1 MTISMIGIDHGRAPV
16 DIRALFAF
24 TKKNAGEA
32 MEKLKH
38 TAGVHGCVIL
48 STCNRLEIWASH
60 EEDQELSL
68 YQCLCRLKGV
78 QEVSYEKYFVT
89 RKDKEAA
96 AFLHEAH
103 HRQPQARN
111 SRRPD
116 ILHKP
121 FPLFRISRLPCH
133 STPPGRNNL
142 PLPFPELPE
151 FPGLPQEAS
160 LPL

>member
-38 TAGVHGCVIL
+38 TAGIHGCVIL

-68 YQCLCRLKGV
+68 YCLLYTSPSPR
-78 QEVSYEKYFVT
+78 
-89 RKDKEAA
+89 D
-96 AFLHEAH
+96 
-103 HRQPQARN
+103 
-111 SRRPD
+111 
-116 ILHKP
+116 
-121 FPLFRISRLPCH
+121 
-133 STPPGRNNL
+133 
-142 PLPFPELPE
+142 
-151 FPGLPQEAS
+151 
-160 LPL
+160 